1 MELTATHV
9 GIDMLIDGKA
19 VANEKKEMLKERIS
33 GIISQYGSVPSL
45 RLISVG
51 EDPSS
56 ASYIRSKI
64 KYGEKLGA
72 KVELTTLPE
81 NSTRK
86 EVIEAALKFS
96 RDKATHGILIE
107 APLPGGLDHTG
118 IAQFIAPEKDVDCI
132 TAVNQGKIA
141 LNMESV
147 LPATAASIRTL
158 IELQNLEKGS
168 TVTIINRSPV
178 IGRPL
183 SLMLLNRDYTVNV
196 CHSKTKDIASISR
209 RSDIVVVG
217 VGKAKFL
224 TSEFVDEH
232 SIVID
237 AGINYSDGS
246 LVGDADFENIKD
258 KVRAITPVPGGVGP
272 VTTACIFE
280 NLLVAAESQLKNFGS
295 DEPR

>member
-1 MELTATHV
+1 MELAAIHV
-9 GIDMLIDGKA
+9 GIGMLIDGKA
-19 VANEKKEMLKERIS
+19 VANEKRLRLKESIDS
-33 GIISQYGSVPSL
+33 IKSDYVVAPSL

-56 ASYIRSKI
+56 ASYIRSKM
-64 KYGEKLGA
+64 KYGERLGA
-72 KVELTTLPE
+72 NVELTTLPE
-81 NSTRK
+81 DSK
-86 EVIEAALKFS
+86 DSEVIDTILRFS
-96 RDKATHGILIE
+96 KDSATHGILIE
-107 APLPGGLDHTG
+107 APLPGRLDHTG
-118 IAQFIAPEKDVDCI
+118 IAQFINPVKDVDCI
-132 TAVNQGKIA
+132 TALNQGKIA
-141 LNMESV
+141 LNRESV
-147 LPATAASIRTL
+147 LPATAESIRTL
-158 IELQNLEKGS
+158 IELQKPERGS

-217 VGKAKFL
+217 VGRANFL
-224 TSEFVDEH
+224 TEEYVGEH

-237 AGINYSDGS
+237 AGINYSNGS

-258 KVRAITPVPGGVGP
+258 RVKAITPVPGGVGP

-280 NLLVAAESQLKNFGS
+280 NLVKAAESQLKNFGS
-295 DEPR
+295 DKPA